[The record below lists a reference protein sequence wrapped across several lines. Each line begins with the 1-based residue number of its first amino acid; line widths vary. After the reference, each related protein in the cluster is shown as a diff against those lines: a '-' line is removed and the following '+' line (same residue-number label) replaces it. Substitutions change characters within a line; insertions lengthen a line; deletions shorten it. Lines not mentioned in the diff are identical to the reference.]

1 MPREFIQ
8 LISRN
13 KTLFLIDPTKFETY
27 RWLVQLYEKQES
39 PGTFELPFDEEYIGS
54 FIHGCHTHTDF
65 ATKKESLYYSEKTSL
80 MKEVTSR
87 FTYCRD

>member
-13 KTLFLIDPTKFETY
+13 KTLFLVDPTKFETY

-54 FIHGCHTHTDF
+54 FIHGCHTHRFCDQKGKPLLLRENQF
-65 ATKKESLYYSEKTSL
+65 DEGSNESLYLLS
-80 MKEVTSR
+80 
-87 FTYCRD
+87 